1 MHFKPN
7 WIEKIETSNKEVIIS
22 SSSCACLQFSL
33 TLHAP
38 TSIGHNPDT
47 GGPLALLMPMMM
59 IVMIVDNNK
68 EEEDNSDV
76 NGGNED
82 SSLRSMITRAIKM
95 S

>member
-7 WIEKIETSNKEVIIS
+7 WSEKIETSKKEVIIS

-59 IVMIVDNNK
+59 IVDNNK
-68 EEEDNSDV
+68 EEEDNSGV
-76 NGGNED
+76 NDGNED
-82 SSLRSMITRAIKM
+82 SSLRSMTTRAIKM